1 MTPHFPRLDRLSKYV
16 LLDDARGHK
25 AVPARLYRN
34 PVAELTAD
42 SIADVPVLLSALRK
56 AQRGGLHAAGYLHYA
71 AGYAL
76 EPKLAPLAANN
87 AGRVAWFGLYDGYDS
102 IEPNAVPDMLPNP
115 RGAYLGPIKP
125 DLSPSEYAAKIARLL
140 DYIQAG
146 DIYQAN
152 MTFRASAVAHG
163 HPAALYARM
172 RPRAGAGYGGIIDDG
187 DRQILSFSPELFFAL
202 KDGRLT
208 TKPMKGTARRLA
220 DAGADGAAGAFL
232 QSDPKQRA
240 ENLMI
245 VDLLRND
252 LSRIAKPGSVQ
263 VPDLFTVE
271 TYPTVHQMV
280 STVTG
285 ELADGLDAV
294 DALTALFPCGSITGA
309 PKIRAMEIIAE
320 LEDSAR
326 GPYCGAIGRIDPNGD
341 AAFNV
346 AIRTLWPAP
355 SDGVTPLY
363 QKTFCLGLGSGIVAD
378 STAPSEWAE
387 CLDKGAFA
395 TMDGAGELTVDLIET
410 MRFEPAAGLI
420 RLEGHLSRL
429 KDSARALGFEFDRHE
444 ARNALHAACFH
455 IDAPAK
461 VRLMVSRLG
470 NHAIEIAPLPL
481 SQSDDV
487 FAVVL
492 VPLPVENHDY
502 RLAHKTSDRAFYDDA
517 RREADADEVVFIG
530 ADGFLTEGSFTNV
543 FVERDGVLLTP
554 PLAHGL
560 LPGVLRAEMLADGRA
575 VEASLTAADLA
586 DGFFLG
592 NSLRGLMPAKLAD

>member
-1 MTPHFPRLDRLSKYV
+1 MTLDRLSKYV
-16 LLDDARGHK
+16 LLDDARAHK
-25 AVPARLYRN
+25 AVPARLYRD
-34 PVAELTAD
+34 PVAEVMAE
-42 SIADVPVLLSALRK
+42 SVADVPALLASLRQ
-56 AQRGGLHAAGYLHYA
+56 AQNDGLHAAGYLHYA

-76 EPKLAPLAANN
+76 EPRLAPLAAQET
-87 AGRVAWFGLYDGYDS
+87 GRVAWFGLYETYDS
-102 IEPNAVPDMLPNP
+102 VDPDVVPALLPDP
-115 RGAYLGPIKP
+115 RGAYLGPIAP
-125 DLSPSEYAAKIARLL
+125 DLSPQEYVAKIARLL
-140 DYIQAG
+140 EYINAG

-152 MTFRASAVAHG
+152 MTFRAEALAHG
-163 HPAALYARM
+163 HPAALYARI
-172 RPRAGAGYGGIIDDG
+172 RPRAGAGYGGLIDDG
-187 DRQILSFSPELFFAL
+187 ERQILSFSPELFFAL

-220 DAGADGAAGAFL
+220 DEGADAAARAHL

-263 VPDLFTVE
+263 VPDLFTIE
-271 TYPTVHQMV
+271 SYPTVHQMV

-285 ELADGLDAV
+285 ELADGMDAV

-346 AIRTLWPAP
+346 AIRTLWPASS
-355 SDGVTPLY
+355 SDDTRLY

-378 STAPSEWAE
+378 SAAPSEWAE

-395 TMDGAGELTVDLIET
+395 KMDGAEHGAPVDLIET
-410 MRFEPAAGLI
+410 MRFEPADGLI
-420 RLEGHLSRL
+420 RLEGHLGRM
-429 KDSARALGFEFDRHE
+429 KDSARALGYEFDRHF

-481 SQSDDV
+481 SKADDV
-487 FAVVL
+487 YEVVL

-502 RLAHKTSDRAFYDDA
+502 RLSHKTSDRAFYDDA
-517 RREADADEVVFIG
+517 RREAAADEVVFVTE
-530 ADGFLTEGSFTNV
+530 DGFLTEGSFTNV
-543 FVERDGVLLTP
+543 FVERGGVLLTP

-560 LPGVLRAEMLADGRA
+560 LPGVLRAELLADGRA
-575 VEASLTAADLA
+575 KEASLTAADLA
-586 DGFFLG
+586 DGFYLG
-592 NSLRGLMPAKLAD
+592 NSLRGLLPARLAD

>member
-1 MTPHFPRLDRLSKYV
+1 MTLDKDKRYV
-16 LLDDARGHK
+16 LLDDARQNG
-25 AVPARLYRN
+25 AAAARLYRN
-34 PVAELTAD
+34 PVAEVTAEYV
-42 SIADVPVLLSALRK
+42 AEVPALLSTLRQ
-56 AQRGGLHAAGYLHYA
+56 AGRDGLHAAGYMSYA
-71 AGYAL
+71 AGFAL
-76 EPKLAPLAANN
+76 EPKLAPLVAQSREQTSE
-87 AGRVAWFGLYDGYDS
+87 RVAWFGLYDGYDS
-102 IEPNAVPDMLPNP
+102 IAPDAVPALLPNP
-115 RGAYLGPIKP
+115 RGAFLGPIRP
-125 DLSPSEYAAKIARLL
+125 DLSPTDYTAKIERLL
-140 DYIQAG
+140 NYIKDG
-146 DIYQAN
+146 DLYQAN
-152 MTFRASAVAHG
+152 MTFRATALASG
-163 HPAALYARM
+163 HPAALYARI
-172 RPRAGAGYGGIIDDG
+172 RPRAGAGYGGLIDDG
-187 DRQILSFSPELFFAL
+187 ARQILSFSPELFFAL
-202 KDGRLT
+202 KKGRLT
-208 TKPMKGTARRLA
+208 TKPMKGTARRLSDAVA
-220 DAGADGAAGAFL
+220 DAAARDYL

-252 LSRIAKPGSVQ
+252 LSRIAKPGSVK
-263 VPDLFTVE
+263 VPDLFTIE
-271 TYPTVHQMV
+271 SYPTVHQMV

-285 ELADGLDAV
+285 DLADGYDAI

-326 GPYCGAIGRIDPNGD
+326 GPYCGAIGRIDPTGD

-355 SDGVTPLY
+355 EYTTA

-378 STAPSEWAE
+378 SRAGSEWTE

-395 TMDGAGELTVDLIET
+395 NMDGADELTVDLIET
-410 MRFEPAAGLI
+410 MRFEPAAGFI

-461 VRLMVSRLG
+461 VRLMVSKDG

-481 SQSDDV
+481 SKTDDV
-487 FAVVL
+487 FAVIL
-492 VPLPVENHDY
+492 CPLPVESHDF
-502 RLAHKTSDRAFYDDA
+502 RLSHKTTDRAFYDDA

-554 PLAHGL
+554 PLSHGL
-560 LPGVLRAEMLADGRA
+560 LPGVLRAELIEQGRA
-575 VEASLTAADLA
+575 VETSLTAADLA